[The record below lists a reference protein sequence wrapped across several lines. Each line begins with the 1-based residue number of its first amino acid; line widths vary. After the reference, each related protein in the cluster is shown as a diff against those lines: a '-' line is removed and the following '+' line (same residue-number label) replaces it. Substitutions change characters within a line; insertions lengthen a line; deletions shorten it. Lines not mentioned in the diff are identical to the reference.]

1 MKTFATEVDAA
12 IAAARAAKRVHVVA
26 RPRARGARTRRASLA
41 PRCRPTKPP
50 RMCARHTAAPARSTC
65 LPCRCLHEVAQR
77 RAPRAS
83 YRAAIEWIAG
93 NDDTSWLEHDAN
105 VAEGTECIA
114 AALVADVWGK
124 TTEQVRAD
132 LQRAVERMTKG
143 QA

>member
-12 IAAARAAKRVHVVA
+12 IAAARAASEFTLSRAQERAALEPVVRRLLTMPA
-26 RPRARGARTRRASLA
+26 DKAAAYVRASHRGAGSLDVLA
-41 PRCRPTKPP
+41 VSMLT
-50 RMCARHTAAPARSTC
+50 
-65 LPCRCLHEVAQR
+65 EVAQR